1 MDMIIEAL
9 TAFSAVKITW
19 EMLEILHLV
28 RVGHETAI
36 DACRSGNSFIN
47 FRQKKLQEMAYKKD
61 PLLRFV
67 HEAKTDYDFQATGDA
82 EKAFQ
87 KVSKLAQTYLDLL
100 NKSLG
105 ILNTVKSY
113 FLETHRSLER
123 MVNALKAKDD
133 QKFSSQLSNFR
144 NNLKYFKDELNRFSL
159 KIEPPDREYLYC

>member
-1 MDMIIEAL
+1 MIIEAL

-82 EKAFQ
+82 EKADYCCL
-87 KVSKLAQTYLDLL
+87 KLAWVA
-100 NKSLG
+100 G
-105 ILNTVKSY
+105 IISAIAP
-113 FLETHRSLER
+113 RW
-123 MVNALKAKDD
+123 
-133 QKFSSQLSNFR
+133 SN
-144 NNLKYFKDELNRFSL
+144 SV
-159 KIEPPDREYLYC
+159 I